1 MRGAT
6 TALGRASQQNADLIT
21 QLQRKAEE
29 QQAAAQQENAAKID
43 ESLWKTKYDEKVA
56 EVERLEQENWELQD
70 KMQDALE
77 HIDLLKRTLRNSIT
91 IGLQGELMDTEF
103 TEAELPFE
111 TYEKEWTSQLR
122 DRRQG

>member
-6 TALGRASQQNADLIT
+6 TALVRASQQNADLIT
-21 QLQRKAEE
+21 QLQRKVEE
-29 QQAAAQQENAAKID
+29 QQAAAQQENVLEVD
-43 ESLWKTKYDEKVA
+43 ESPWKAKYEEKVA

-91 IGLQGELMDTEF
+91 IELQGELMDTEF

-111 TYEKEWTSQLR
+111 TYEKEWRSLLR

>member
-111 TYEKEWTSQLR
+111 TYEKKWTSRLR